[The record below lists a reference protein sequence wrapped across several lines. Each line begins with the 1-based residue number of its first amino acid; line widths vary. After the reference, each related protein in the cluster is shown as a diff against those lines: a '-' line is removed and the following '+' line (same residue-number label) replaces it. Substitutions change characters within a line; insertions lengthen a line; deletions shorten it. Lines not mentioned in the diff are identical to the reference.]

1 MFGVAGRPAIGRPA
15 TAVAGMEQV
24 AGMERPAW
32 NRMDW
37 PSVVTVRSSFLAKSG
52 QAPSPAIAAP
62 PPPYER
68 PASVVRVTGR
78 RGRS

>member
-37 PSVVTVRSSFLAKSG
+37 LSVVTVRSSFLAKSG
-52 QAPSPAIAAP
+52 QASSPAITAP

-68 PASVVRVTGR
+68 PASAVRVTGR